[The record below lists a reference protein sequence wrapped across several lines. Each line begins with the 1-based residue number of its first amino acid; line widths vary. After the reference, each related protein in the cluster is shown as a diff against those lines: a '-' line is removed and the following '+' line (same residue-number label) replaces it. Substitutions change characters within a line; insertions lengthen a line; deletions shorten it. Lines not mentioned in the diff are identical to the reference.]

1 MAETST
7 SALAE
12 RITQAI
18 SQPAADLVLR
28 QSVDALIEA
37 LSRDIAPGE
46 EEGTLAP
53 ALRTCERL
61 HGQARSALAIPLS
74 RAIRDAAHRTDVVAL
89 RRWSSTACGVLLV
102 DTGDT
107 VGAIQHFI
115 EALRMAALEEN
126 RHRMS
131 GLWQNMGTALSAA
144 GSDEMAMRCYERAL
158 ALLEKDEDP
167 IYQRF
172 LAYMNLAG
180 SCSKL
185 HRVEEGIAYGERS
198 LHELTEEI
206 RAVDRFNGVAAH
218 RNLVRLYVAA
228 GRLGEARAHV
238 EAASRY
244 AEGKNL
250 RVRVAADI
258 AKAIYESAMGQHDI
272 ALTRI
277 DNAVTLGRSAA
288 NALGDALVCA
298 IRCEEA
304 AGHPARALVRLQEL
318 SEHVYRSSV
327 AAAREHIRLAGL
339 AEAHG
344 EALHSELERQRSRLV
359 AQLDTPRQPEGWKAL
374 RRLAIQ
380 ATMPADGDGRHG
392 ERVGALTRVLAE
404 AVGVETLR
412 AREIGRA
419 AEVHDIG
426 MSAVPREIL
435 SKPGSLNESELQL
448 VRRHVAAGSEMLAE
462 GDHPRMLLAQEIAR
476 FHHARFDGAGYPA
489 GASGESIPLGARLCA
504 VADAYDMMICGC
516 GGRPRKSMAEAL
528 AELRRNAGGQFDPGL
543 VERFEEVIRSEAEG
557 MGMDLSSGNGMEDFH
572 ELVLALKEDR
582 GFA

>member
-1 MAETST
+1 MGETST
-7 SALAE
+7 AAMAE
-12 RITQAI
+12 RIAGLV
-18 SQPAADLVLR
+18 SQPSAEQALR
-28 QSVDALIEA
+28 ESVDKLIET
-37 LSRDIAPGE
+37 LSGEISPGDE
-46 EEGTLAP
+46 EATLVP

-61 HGQARSALAIPLS
+61 HGQAQSSLAIPLS
-74 RAIRDAAHRTDVVAL
+74 RAIRLAAHRTEVISL
-89 RRWSSTACGVLLV
+89 RRWSSTACGVLLI

-107 VGAIQHFI
+107 VGAVQHFI
-115 EALRMAALEEN
+115 EALRIAALEEN

-131 GLWQNMGTALSAA
+131 GLWQNIGSALSAT
-144 GSDEMAMRCYERAL
+144 GSDEMAMRCYERGL

-172 LAYMNLAG
+172 LAYANLAS
-180 SCSKL
+180 SCFKL
-185 HRVEEGIAYGERS
+185 RRVEEGIAYGERA
-198 LHELTEEI
+198 LHELTDEI
-206 RAVDRFNGVAAH
+206 RAVDRFNGVVAH

-228 GRLGEARAHV
+228 GRMDEARAHV

-244 AEGKNL
+244 AEGRNL

-258 AKAIYESAMGQHDI
+258 AKAVYESAMGQHDI

-288 NALGDALVCA
+288 NALEDALVCA

-304 AGHPARALVRLQEL
+304 AGHPARALIRLQEL

-339 AEAHG
+339 GESHG
-344 EALHSELERQRSRLV
+344 EGLHTDLELQRSRLV
-359 AQLDTPRQPEGWKAL
+359 AQLDAPRQPEGWKTL
-374 RRLAIQ
+374 RRLGVQ

-404 AVGVETLR
+404 AAGVEPLL

-426 MSAVPREIL
+426 MSAVPSEIL
-435 SKPGSLNESELQL
+435 SKRGSLNESEYQL
-448 VRRHVAAGSEMLAE
+448 VKRHVAAGAEMLAE
-462 GDHPRMLLAQEIAR
+462 GEHPRMLLAQEIAR
-476 FHHARFDGAGYPA
+476 FHHARFDGEGYPA
-489 GASGESIPLGARLCA
+489 GVTGESIPLGARLCA
-504 VADAYDMMICGC
+504 IADAYDMMICGY
-516 GGRPRKSMAEAL
+516 GGRPRKSMAQAL
-528 AELRRNAGGQFDPGL
+528 DELRRNAGGQFDPEL
-543 VERFEEVIRSEAEG
+543 VKRFEEVIRSEAEG
-557 MGMDLSSGNGMEDFH
+557 MGMDLSLGNGMEDFH